1 MSEILFLL
9 FYTLLF
15 STVVSTYCMI
25 FKLGKYYLTTIVF
38 RIETSPVR
46 IKTVHMMYFV
56 RCDLFKTKYLLNS
69 VTETCL
75 KDNLIYAL
83 IVKTHIPICLL
94 KDQHLYDKQTRT
106 YRLTAKTLNRFKDLT
121 HDD

>member
-1 MSEILFLL
+1 MYFIIQYRLL
-9 FYTLLF
+9 
-15 STVVSTYCMI
+15 
-25 FKLGKYYLTTIVF
+25 LGKYYLTIIVF
-38 RIETSPVR
+38 RIKTSPVR

>member
-46 IKTVHMMYFV
+46 IKTVHIMYFV

-69 VTETCL
+69 VTETCS
-75 KDNLIYAL
+75 KDNLCYAL

>member
-1 MSEILFLL
+1 MSEVLFLL
-9 FYTLLF
+9 FYTLFF
-15 STVVSTYCMI
+15 STVVFTYCMI
-25 FKLGKYYLTTIVF
+25 FKLGKYYLTIIVF

-46 IKTVHMMYFV
+46 IKTVHIMYFV

-69 VTETCL
+69 VTETCS
-75 KDNLIYAL
+75 KDNLCYAL